1 MSNFHSRQK
10 LLVGYPRL
18 WNIGHLTDII
28 ESLVNDLEMEAN
40 NDVML
45 FTDLINVDIFLLT
58 VGGNFRKK
66 FPLSQVVLIWANCKE
81 VC

>member
-28 ESLVNDLEMEAN
+28 ESLVNDLEKEAN
-40 NDVML
+40 NDVMH
-45 FTDLINVDIFLLT
+45 FIDHINVDIFLLT
-58 VGGNFRKK
+58 TGGIFRKS
-66 FPLSQVVLIWANCKE
+66 FLLS
-81 VC
+81 